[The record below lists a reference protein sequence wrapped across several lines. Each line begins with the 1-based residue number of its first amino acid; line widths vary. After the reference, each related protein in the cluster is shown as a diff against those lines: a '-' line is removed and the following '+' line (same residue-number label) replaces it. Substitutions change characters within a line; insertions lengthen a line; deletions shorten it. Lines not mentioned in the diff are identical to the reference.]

1 MITTMKKTIIFLFAI
16 LTISGLVSC
25 TSFLDEN
32 PSDRLVEGNFY
43 NSEKDAQAAVDAT
56 YEQLNSLYNRLMYM
70 LGELPTDNMKNGL
83 GMPNPFL
90 QDLEFMRHNSQNTFV
105 RDMWRN
111 SYSGIL
117 RANTA
122 VVKIAGVEKITENK
136 KNRFIAEAKFLR
148 GLYYFNLVRFFGD
161 VPLILDLKTVDD
173 AMIGRTPKAE
183 VYNQII
189 EDLIFAETHLPLRSE
204 YTDND
209 EGRANRGA
217 AKILL
222 GKVYLT
228 LGEFQKSK
236 EKLAEVVEN
245 ESTYGFALHNN
256 YGANWKSETEAGIE
270 AVFYIEYKQPPF
282 KHNGEMA
289 LSGPKYSVPEPIGVA
304 AMNEAD
310 IPTRELYDQF
320 DDNDTRKAANF
331 RTEFKHFTTG
341 KTIVSSIP
349 VSVKYFVDGLESGDL
364 CDVNVHIIR
373 YADALLMYAEALNEV
388 GESSNALTVL
398 NRVRQRA
405 YQNDSGNLKT
415 MSKDIFRMA
424 VLNERRLEFPHEGHR
439 WFDLVRTGTLIERM
453 KEHSVYEAKV
463 AEANKVD
470 IAKNLKEFMLLMP
483 IPQTE
488 LDLNPNLEQNPGW

>member
-1 MITTMKKTIIFLFAI
+1 MKKTIIYLFGI
-16 LTISGLVSC
+16 LTFSITTGC

-32 PSDRLVEGNFY
+32 PADRLVEGNFY
-43 NSEKDAQAAVDAT
+43 TSEKDAQAAVDAT

-90 QDLEFMRHNSQNTFV
+90 QDLEFLRHNSQNTFV
-105 RDMWRN
+105 RDMWKN

-122 VVKIAGVEKITENK
+122 VTKISGIEKIGENK

-161 VPLILDLKTVDD
+161 VPLILELRTIED
-173 AMIGRTPKAE
+173 AMIGRTEKAK

-189 EDLIFAETHLPLRSE
+189 EDLTFAENHLPLRSE

-228 LGEFQKSK
+228 MGEFQKSK
-236 EKLAEVVEN
+236 DKLQEVVEH
-245 ESTYGFALHNN
+245 ESTYGFGLHKN

-270 AVFYIEYKQPPF
+270 AVFYVEYKQPPF

-310 IPTRELYDQF
+310 IPTKELYDQF
-320 DDNDTRKAANF
+320 EDNDTRKAVNF
-331 RTEFKHFTTG
+331 RTEFEHFTTG
-341 KTIVSSIP
+341 KIITSSIP

-364 CDVNVHIIR
+364 CDVNMHIIR

-388 GESSNALTVL
+388 GESAKALEVL
-398 NRVRQRA
+398 NRIRQRA
-405 YQNDSGNLKT
+405 YGDESGNLT
-415 MSKDIFRMA
+415 PMSQDAFRAA

-439 WFDLVRTGTLIERM
+439 WFDLVRTGTFVQRM
-453 KEHSVYEAKV
+453 KDHSAYEAKV
-463 AEANKVD
+463 AEANKTD
-470 IAKNLKEFMLLMP
+470 ISKNIKEHMVLMP

-488 LDLNPNLEQNPGW
+488 IDLNPNLEQNPGW